1 MAGMRSAVLVQV
13 PEAEPVVGE
22 WRQQYTFDAPAG
34 IPAHV
39 TILFPFVEPERLGEV
54 EGRLAELVAGTPAFE
69 LTFARTARFPEVLY
83 LEPEPAEPFVALTH
97 AIEREWPDQPPY
109 GDHYETIV
117 PHLTVAE
124 TPDQAVL
131 DRVAAGVQP
140 QLPVATYVRE
150 ASVFVED
157 HEGRWHEHGRL
168 PFGQSGV
175 A

>member
-1 MAGMRSAVLVQV
+1 MLVRV

-22 WRQQYTFDAPAG
+22 WRQRYTLDAPAG

-39 TILFPFVEPERLGEV
+39 TVLFPFVEPERLGEV
-54 EGRLAELVAGTPAFE
+54 EGRLAELVAGTAAFD
-69 LTFARTARFPEVLY
+69 LAFARTARWPEILY

-109 GDHYETIV
+109 GGAHETIV

-124 TPDQAVL
+124 SADAAVL
-131 DRVAAGVQP
+131 DRIAADVEP
-140 QLPVATYVRE
+140 KLPIAMRVHE
-150 ASVFVED
+150 ASLFVED
-157 HEGRWHEHGRL
+157 HAGHWSEHSRL
-168 PFGQSGV
+168 PLGQSGV

>member
-1 MAGMRSAVLVQV
+1 VLVRV

-22 WRQQYTFDAPAG
+22 WRQRYTLDAPAG

-39 TILFPFVEPERLGEV
+39 TVLFPFVEPERLGEV
-54 EGRLAELVAGTPAFE
+54 EGRLAELVAGTAAFD
-69 LTFARTARFPEVLY
+69 LAFARTARWPEILY

-109 GDHYETIV
+109 GGAHETIV

-124 TPDQAVL
+124 SADAAVL
-131 DRVAAGVQP
+131 DRIAADVEP
-140 QLPVATYVRE
+140 KLPIAMRVHE
-150 ASVFVED
+150 ASLFVED
-157 HEGRWHEHGRL
+157 HAGHWSEHGRL
-168 PFGQSGV
+168 PLGQSGV

>member
-1 MAGMRSAVLVQV
+1 VTV

-22 WRQQYTFDAPAG
+22 WRHRYTLDAPAG

-54 EGRLAELVAGTPAFE
+54 EARLAELIAAVPAFDV
-69 LTFARTARFPEVLY
+69 TFARTARFPEVLY
-83 LEPEPAEPFVALTH
+83 LDPEPAEPFVALTH

-109 GDHYETIV
+109 GGHSETIV

-124 TPDQAVL
+124 PEDLALVDAIAAAVESRL
-131 DRVAAGVQP
+131 PIVTRVS
-140 QLPVATYVRE
+140 E

-157 HEGRWHEHGRL
+157 HAGQWHEHGRL

>member
-1 MAGMRSAVLVQV
+1 VLVRV

-22 WRQQYTFDAPAG
+22 WRQRYTLDAPGG

-39 TILFPFVEPERLGEV
+39 TVLFPFVEPERLGEV
-54 EGRLAELVAGTPAFE
+54 EGRLAELVAGTAAFD
-69 LTFARTARFPEVLY
+69 LAFARTARWPEILY

-109 GDHYETIV
+109 GGAHETIV

-124 TPDQAVL
+124 SADAAVL
-131 DRVAAGVQP
+131 DRIAADVEP
-140 QLPVATYVRE
+140 KLPIAIRVHE
-150 ASVFVED
+150 ASLFVED
-157 HEGRWHEHGRL
+157 HGGQWSEHGRL
-168 PFGQSGV
+168 PLGQSGV

>member
-1 MAGMRSAVLVQV
+1 VLVAV
-13 PEAEPVVGE
+13 PEAEPVVDA
-22 WRQQYTFDAPAG
+22 WRQRYTLDAPEG

-39 TILFPFVEPERLGEV
+39 TILFPFVEPERLEAV
-54 EGRLAELVAGTPAFE
+54 EQRLAELVAGTPAFE
-69 LTFARTARFPEVLY
+69 VAFARTARLPEVLY
-83 LEPEPAEPFVALTH
+83 LQPEPAEPFAALTK

-109 GDHYETIV
+109 GGHYETIV

-124 TPDQAVL
+124 SPDGALL
-131 DRVAAGVQP
+131 DRITAEVES
-140 QLPVATYVRE
+140 QLPVATVVRE

-157 HEGRWHEHGRL
+157 HEGRWSEHSRL

>member
-1 MAGMRSAVLVQV
+1 VLVEV
-13 PEAEPVVGE
+13 PEAEPVVDA
-22 WRQQYTFDAPAG
+22 WRQRYTLDAPAG

-39 TILFPFVEPERLGEV
+39 TILFPFVEPGRLGEV

-69 LTFARTARFPEVLY
+69 LRFPRTARFPDVLY
-83 LEPEPAEPFVALTH
+83 LEPEPAEPFAALTH
-97 AIEREWPDQPPY
+97 AVESEWPDQPPY
-109 GDHYETIV
+109 GGQYETIV

-124 TPDQAVL
+124 SGDSALL
-131 DRVAAGVQP
+131 DRIAADVEP
-140 QLPVATYVRE
+140 QLPVETHVRE

-157 HEGRWHEHGRL
+157 HDGRWHEHGRL

>member
-1 MAGMRSAVLVQV
+1 MLVEV
-13 PEAEPVVGE
+13 PEAEPVVDA
-22 WRQQYTFDAPAG
+22 WRQRYTLDAPAG

-54 EGRLAELVAGTPAFE
+54 ERRLAELVAGTPAFE
-69 LTFARTARFPEVLY
+69 LRFPRAARFPDVLY
-83 LEPEPAEPFVALTH
+83 LEPEPAEPFAALTH

-109 GDHYETIV
+109 GGQHETIV

-124 TPDQAVL
+124 SDDSALL
-131 DRVAAGVQP
+131 DRIAADVEP
-140 QLPVATYVRE
+140 QLPIETHVRE

-157 HEGRWHEHGRL
+157 HDGRWHEHSRL
-168 PFGQSGV
+168 AFGQSGV

>member
-1 MAGMRSAVLVQV
+1 VTV

-22 WRQQYTFDAPAG
+22 WRQRYTLDAPAG

-39 TILFPFVEPERLGEV
+39 TILFPFVDPGRLEEV
-54 EGRLAELVAGTPAFE
+54 EARLAELIAAVPAFDV
-69 LTFARTARFPEVLY
+69 TFARTARFPEVLY

-109 GDHYETIV
+109 GGHFETIV

-124 TPDQAVL
+124 PEDPALL
-131 DRVAAGVQP
+131 DRIAAEVEP
-140 QLPVATYVRE
+140 QLPIATRVNE
-150 ASVFVED
+150 AALFVED
-157 HEGRWHEHGRL
+157 HAGHWHEHSRL